1 MLSAAVEAD
10 WSRTAAVISG
20 FQMETTGGF
29 ASLSPEHGSLVE
41 LFAVGPIINPGHII
55 GSS

>member
-1 MLSAAVEAD
+1 MLSAALEAD

-29 ASLSPEHGSLVE
+29 GVSVARTRIACG
-41 LFAVGPIINPGHII
+41 IICSRTDN
-55 GSS
+55 